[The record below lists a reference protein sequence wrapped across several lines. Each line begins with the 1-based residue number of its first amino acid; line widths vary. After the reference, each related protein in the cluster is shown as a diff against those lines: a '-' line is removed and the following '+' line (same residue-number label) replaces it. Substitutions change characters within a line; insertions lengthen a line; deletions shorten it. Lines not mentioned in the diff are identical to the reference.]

1 MIQYNILVGDEK
13 VKKAIIY
20 QKEEC
25 VIIKTITI
33 ADKHFAFFVA
43 VNSKKV
49 IYLKESI
56 VHGEITYVSLEKL
69 VHLFPQYQSAS
80 IFNIKVI
87 LDTFVNTIN
96 YKIHTGAISDSDEI
110 LEMIY
115 QFEKIINDPYIKQ
128 MTDERANLIFN
139 KQAMFEVTN
148 TIKKLDGKY
157 KKTNLSDLLKTN
169 EEKGNDVFLSQNW
182 LEETSN
188 KDIVYQSILNS
199 NKAHKRSIIDFLF
212 NNRVLNIYMIV
223 MVVAV
228 VGFASCFMML
238 DTWKSTGSDSEDEIE
253 EILEEAL
260 IEDPVERSNE
270 EIGWDVVDPT
280 ENKSNVTSNKTS
292 NKTSNASSNVTSKY
306 GSDYSNYANVSMVN
320 VDFNKLKKI
329 NRDTVAW
336 IYVNNTNINYPV
348 VQTTNNSYYLN
359 HSFRKKS
366 NVAGWIYGDYRS
378 DFKNFKR
385 NTVLYGHGRTDQ
397 VMFGSLT
404 KTLEKSWQ
412 QNKQNQIIKMS
423 TPTNDTLWQIVSI
436 YVIPAEAYYLTHNFE
451 NDAAYQKWIDKMIS
465 RSKYN
470 FGVKATTKDK
480 FLTLSTCKDYNGNRI
495 VVQAKLVK
503 NVKK

>member
-1 MIQYNILVGDEK
+1 M
-13 VKKAIIY
+13 KKAIIY

-33 ADKHFAFFVA
+33 TDKHFAFFVA
-43 VNSKKV
+43 VDSKKV

-96 YKIHTGAISDSDEI
+96 YKIQTGAIADSDEI

-115 QFEKIINDPYIKQ
+115 QFEKIISDPYIKR
-128 MTDERANLIFN
+128 MTDEKATLIFN

-157 KKTNLSDLLKTN
+157 KKTSLSDLLRTD
-169 EEKGNDVFLSQNW
+169 EEKSNDVFLSQNW

-199 NKAHKRSIIDFLF
+199 NKAHKRSFIDFLF
-212 NNRVLNIYMIV
+212 NNKVLNIYMIV

-228 VGFASCFMML
+228 VGFASCLMML

-253 EILEEAL
+253 EIKEEAL
-260 IEDPVERSNE
+260 IEDPVEQSDE

-280 ENKSNVTSNKTS
+280 ENNSNVGSNKTS
-292 NKTSNASSNVTSKY
+292 NKTSNGTSKY
-306 GSDYSNYANVSMVN
+306 GKDYSDYANVSMVN
-320 VDFNKLKKI
+320 VDFDKLKKI
-329 NRDTVAW
+329 NKDTVAW
-336 IYVNNTNINYPV
+336 IYVNNTNVNYPV

-366 NVAGWIYGDYRS
+366 NVAGWIYGDWRS
-378 DFKNFKR
+378 DFKKFKK

-436 YVIPAEAYYLTHNFE
+436 YVIPAEAYYLNHNFE

-465 RSKYN
+465 RSEYN